1 MTIEGGGIIMTGG
14 VTGVGGMS
22 GGELTRAQIRAKI
35 RDVDKTV
42 KIIKEI
48 LNRNIKK
55 KKEEIKFK
63 LDYLCDL
70 EEYGTFSFVTDTIIN
85 TNNNTSDGGGHPF
98 LGLFS
103 SGMTGGGGGPPA
115 SGSGSNRASPTP
127 AYLQSTTTV
136 TATGASIADKG
147 SNSNTNT
154 RASPQPP
161 PPLAAPVSLDSALF
175 SQVLEL
181 WHQLTIYTT
190 SSAAQKTKV
199 VRIPTLI
206 ELIHLVKTTNKRY
219 QILNEH
225 TVKPHNIKDTSKVE
239 RFSHLASTTS
249 LTLPSLHRPNT
260 VPVPNLPSSSRTT
273 ATTTTATNENLEIP
287 ILDALAIELVR
298 HLLPEYARLAGVDPT
313 VGVDP
318 VTLFPLNMLTWREI
332 FKCVL
337 TGHLLKDLGYGDAD
351 IGILM
356 KGKIYTQYVD
366 QTDRSILR
374 LIRSR
379 ILHSY
384 IYREDNLEAIS
395 GHNSGVCIRIPTP
408 GPDTTKYA
416 TLHSLLCSLRCIP
429 HTEVWLI
436 QQLLYKCILWCHTY
450 CDTSSPSTIKLIQ
463 YVEKLIDLVS
473 TSASGSGDSSI
484 IQHYTEHLISSIDF
498 PSPSLSSVS
507 PAQSYV
513 TSAFSP
519 SNILDKGGDEYFE
532 SMSEAREDVF
542 SDRLIEPKTVFTMLK
557 RQNLYQ
563 SICTAVADQLTSY
576 QQQEQYS
583 NNNTSNID
591 IPPTDTTDTNN
602 MNTLEYT
609 EPGTGSG
616 IDNFPS
622 YEENNINIQNEFIN
636 DFDIYNTLSIA
647 SQRMYIVIRI
657 LILHPLSSPFI
668 YRIDAKHIHIYNTRV
683 LQHVCLLDI
692 KSYILQNKYTNNI
705 YQYYTDILYIFD
717 NAILFNLEHTTV
729 NKSAQKLL
737 YIFEKLFLEIV
748 LNVGIEP
755 PTLNNNTTTTTTTT
769 NSTTN
774 TNNTINTI
782 SNITTNTITN
792 TCIENCYVCNNKKV
806 NIITSENSL
815 ICDRCNN
822 IYHIQ
827 CLPPKDT
834 QLTPP
839 VGKEWCCPCCIEQRY
854 ILYVIYI
861 LLYCMYCT
869 SIQYIIHV

>member
-1 MTIEGGGIIMTGG
+1 MTGG
-14 VTGVGGMS
+14 VTGVGMS
-22 GGELTRAQIRAKI
+22 GGGGGELTRAQIRAKI

-70 EEYGTFSFVTDTIIN
+70 EEYGTFSFTSAV
-85 TNNNTSDGGGHPF
+85 NNNINSTATGSDGGHSL
-98 LGLFS
+98 LGS
-103 SGMTGGGGGPPA
+103 APHTNSR
-115 SGSGSNRASPTP
+115 SGSDRGSPMP
-127 AYLQSTTTV
+127 AYLQSTMTT
-136 TATGASIADKG
+136 GNGG
-147 SNSNTNT
+147 SRTTT
-154 RASPQPP
+154 RMPPPP
-161 PPLAAPVSLDSALF
+161 PPLAAPVSLDNALF

-206 ELIHLVKTTNKRY
+206 ELIHLVKTSNKRY

-225 TVKPHNIKDTSKVE
+225 TVKPHNIKDTSKLD
-239 RFSHLASTTS
+239 RISHLASTTS

-260 VPVPNLPSSSRTT
+260 IPEPNLPSSSSHPTT
-273 ATTTTATNENLEIP
+273 NTGTTNENLEIP

-313 VGVDP
+313 LGADP

-351 IGILM
+351 ISILM

-384 IYREDNLEAIS
+384 IYREDNIEAIS
-395 GHNSGVCIRIPTP
+395 GHNSGVCVRIPTP
-408 GPDTTKYA
+408 GPDATKYA

-429 HTEVWLI
+429 YTEVWLI
-436 QQLLYKCILWCHTY
+436 QQLLYKCILWCYTY
-450 CDTSSPSTIKLIQ
+450 CNTTSNSTRKLIQ
-463 YVEKLIDLVS
+463 YIEKLVDIVS
-473 TSASGSGDSSI
+473 TTSSSTDSSGSGRSGSSEKSSI
-484 IQHYTEHLISSIDF
+484 IQQYTEHLISFIDF
-498 PSPSLSSVS
+498 PSS
-507 PAQSYV
+507 PAQSSNV
-513 TSAFSP
+513 TSSIPP
-519 SNILDKGGDEYFE
+519 SNILSTTTTTTTTSTGGDVCLE
-532 SMSEAREDVF
+532 SMVEASEDVF

-576 QQQEQYS
+576 QQQQEQYS

-591 IPPTDTTDTNN
+591 ILPIDTNTTDNTTN

-609 EPGTGSG
+609 ESGTGTG
-616 IDNFPS
+616 IDSFPS

-636 DFDIYNTLSIA
+636 DIDIYNTLSIA

-668 YRIDAKHIHIYNTRV
+668 YRIDAKHILIYNTRV

-705 YQYYTDILYIFD
+705 YQYYIDILYIFD

-748 LNVGIEP
+748 LNVGVEP
-755 PTLNNNTTTTTTTT
+755 PTLHTNTTTTT
-769 NSTTN
+769 
-774 TNNTINTI
+774 NNTITNTTINII
-782 SNITTNTITN
+782 SNITTNTLTN

-854 ILYVIYI
+854 V
-861 LLYCMYCT
+861 
-869 SIQYIIHV
+869 